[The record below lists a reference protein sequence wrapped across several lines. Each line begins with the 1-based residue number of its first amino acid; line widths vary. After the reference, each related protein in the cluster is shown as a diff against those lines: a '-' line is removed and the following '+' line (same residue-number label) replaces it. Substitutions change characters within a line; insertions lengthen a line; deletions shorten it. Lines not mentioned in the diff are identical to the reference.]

1 MNKNL
6 MKTGIL
12 SLLLLVPVL
21 FIIFLNT
28 GKNSYQLER
37 FRTIDG
43 KPTKYLLNE
52 DGQPHKLPPFSFTDQ
67 YGKPFTEKDI
77 AGKVVIA
84 DYIFT
89 RCQTICPKMSNYL
102 EDVQRAFADNPNVV
116 LLSHTVDPDFDS
128 VAVLNTY
135 AKVHGALQGKWYFL
149 TGEKSELYKH
159 ASEGYKIV
167 ASEEAT
173 GPDAFVHSDRIVLL
187 DKNGYIRGY
196 YNGTDSMQVDTLILE
211 TKIVLSELIEESK

>member
-6 MKTGIL
+6 VKTGIL
-12 SLLLLVPVL
+12 SLLLVVPVL

-28 GKNSYQLER
+28 GKNTYQLER
-37 FRTIDG
+37 FRDLEG

-67 YGKPFTEKDI
+67 DGKTITEKDI
-77 AGKVVIA
+77 EGKVVIA

-89 RCQTICPKMSNYL
+89 RCQTICPKMSSNL
-102 EDVQRAFADNPNVV
+102 ESVQRAFAENPNVV
-116 LLSHTVDPDFDS
+116 LLSHTVDPEYDT
-128 VAVLNTY
+128 VQVLNSY
-135 AKVHGALQGKWYFL
+135 AKLHGALSGKWHFL
-149 TGEKSELYKH
+149 TGEKEKLYKQ

-167 ASEEAT
+167 ASEEAN

-187 DKNGYIRGY
+187 DRNGYIRGY
-196 YNGTDSMQVDTLILE
+196 YNGTDSMQIDTLILE
-211 TKIVLSELIEESK
+211 TKIVLSELK